1 MKTTLLKIR
10 KIIKEQNSIDFLIL
24 FSFLVGISLL
34 LLYLQKTKIS
44 QPKFGGLYREGL
56 YEPVNSLNPVF
67 PKNDSEK
74 AILNIIYPPLIEF
87 DNGRLIS
94 KFIESYSFSADY
106 LTLNLELKDSLWSDG
121 SKITTDDLIF
131 SFDLYKKYGPAGVAN
146 NLKNTEIKAI
156 DHKRAEIHLN
166 LNDNYFLYNLA
177 QLRILPAKDF
187 SATEPENFN
196 YQLFKI
202 SSGPFVFESLKT
214 KKDITIITLKRN
226 EFYQPRP
233 YLDKVVFYVFPSVK
247 SAFDALILKEIDG
260 LAGINY
266 FDLPQ
271 NLVYNYH
278 LNKIILPRVIGIF
291 FNSQKI
297 DQNLVQSIY
306 SLNLGQE
313 IKKGIFKDNAE
324 ITEGLFSD
332 TWRRVLNLPSLTI
345 TKNQGELKP
354 FNLLSPNYYFY
365 PEIARLLKE
374 KLKIEVDYLD
384 ANQINEKLTNKDYQ
398 AILFGLNFGQPP
410 NIPSFFSKVGYNINN
425 LDNVELEKDF
435 QQLMTDPKVNMN
447 EKLADIETKLLKTNV
462 FLVNPYYLYLLNKK
476 FVGFDQFYLPEPAQR
491 FVKIEFWYQ
500 K

>member
-1 MKTTLLKIR
+1 MKTIFLKIR
-10 KIIKEQNSIDFLIL
+10 KIIKEKNLVDFLIL
-24 FSFLVGISLL
+24 ISFLFGVSLL
-34 LLYLQKTKIS
+34 IFYLQKTKIS

-56 YEPVNSLNPVF
+56 YEPVNSLNPIF
-67 PKNDSEK
+67 PKNDGEK

-87 DNGRLIS
+87 DNGKLIS
-94 KFIESYSFSADY
+94 KFIKNYSFSADY

-131 SFDLYKKYGPAGVAN
+131 SFNLHKKYGPAGVVN
-146 NLKNTEIKAI
+146 NFKNAEIKAI
-156 DHKRAEIHLN
+156 DHKRVEIHLN
-166 LNDNYFLYNLA
+166 LNDNYFLYSLA

-187 SATEPENFN
+187 LTTEPENFN

-202 SSGPFVFESLKT
+202 SSGPFAFESLKT

-233 YLDKVVFYVFPSVK
+233 YLDKVVFYVFPSIK
-247 SAFDALILKEIDG
+247 SAFDALVIKEIDG

-271 NLVYNYH
+271 NLAYSYN

-297 DQNLVQSIY
+297 DQNLVQSIN

-313 IKKGIFKDNAE
+313 IKNIVFKDNAE
-324 ITEGLFSD
+324 IAEGIFSD
-332 TWRRVLNLPSLTI
+332 TWRKVLNLPSVTFN
-345 TKNQGELKP
+345 KNQAEIQK

-374 KLKIEVDYLD
+374 KLKIEVDYFD
-384 ANQINEKLTNKDYQ
+384 AEKIDEKLINKDYQ

-410 NIPSFFSKVGYNINN
+410 NISSFFSKIGYNINN
-425 LDNVELEKDF
+425 LDNVELERDF
-435 QQLMTDPKVNMN
+435 QQLMTDPKINMN
-447 EKLADIETKLLKTNV
+447 EKLAEIEKKLLKTNV

-476 FVGFDQFYLPEPAQR
+476 FIGFDQFYLPELTQR